1 MLDPDWE
8 DWYMGFP
15 IGWTV
20 LGDRSRGTAAA
31 KRRRRVEALGDAV
44 VPQVAE
50 LVGRMILL
58 AMEEGRI

>member
-1 MLDPDWE
+1 
-8 DWYMGFP
+8 MGFP
-15 IGWTV
+15 IGWTAPA
-20 LGDRSRGTAAA
+20 GKRAA
-31 KRRRRVEALGDAV
+31 RVCALGDAV